1 MAAPSGRGRRGGTA
15 GGTSA
20 VPADAAR
27 TRRRV
32 RRDAPMGIARR
43 PTGELGPATS
53 DGSRWSCLCG
63 KALARDDDQR
73 VQDRAG
79 ALRIELPPRSR
90 RAPPL
95 EGESEQKGKSKERE
109 QLKQRHPRV
118 RAIEVRPIGAGH
130 AVTLCGIGAR
140 IEGPRAAW
148 PCENHLTKPPVQSAP
163 ANSSLRT
170 RLRKRVLFR
179 STMRHPVPVRQSG
192 RLPLGR
198 SERSAWDGP
207 INEAR
212 PLPGY
217 YPRR

>member
-148 PCENHLTKPPVQSAP
+148 PCENHRTKGGVQEARVPVPARGGVESMGATSGLAKRKPSSQAALRGSAP
-163 ANSSLRT
+163 GPDRT
-170 RLRKRVLFR
+170 AAR
-179 STMRHPVPVRQSG
+179 G
-192 RLPLGR
+192 LGNR
-198 SERSAWDGP
+198 CS
-207 INEAR
+207 IH
-212 PLPGY
+212 
-217 YPRR
+217 